1 MVTYVVEAAGNDPRT
16 RTGLRTVARTA
27 TVALVVG
34 VIGLGVL
41 GRYHYFV
48 NYWVYR
54 GFAPPKD
61 PAFATPGTAE
71 RFYVKSA
78 ALGGRSQPVDVYLP
92 PGYAQSPLQ
101 RYPVLYLL
109 HGFPGKPGAFI
120 LTVKAGV
127 DEDVLL
133 AKGQMQPLI
142 LVMPFGSTGQFTD
155 KEWANGLSADSQW
168 ETFVTRDVVR
178 AVDARY
184 RTIPTG
190 TARAIGGL
198 SEGGYGAINIAL
210 HHPAEFGVVESWS
223 GYELADPIKSI
234 FGDDRH
240 RLEYNSPLLELH
252 RVAPQLRRD
261 KTLFWFYTGAGD
273 GAHLRAQNAEFA
285 AALKREHIRHRFFMF
300 SGGHTWL
307 VWRNHASDALLE
319 AAGHLR
325 HA

>member
-1 MVTYVVEAAGNDPRT
+1 MEAAGNVPRT
-16 RTGLRTVARTA
+16 HTGLRAVAGAVTLGL
-27 TVALVVG
+27 VAAFIAVG
-34 VIGLGVL
+34 AL
-41 GRYHYFV
+41 GRYHYFL
-48 NYWVYR
+48 NYWIYR

-78 ALGGRSQPVDVYLP
+78 ALGGRTQPVDVYLP
-92 PGYAQSPLQ
+92 PGYSQNPQ
-101 RYPVLYLL
+101 RRYPVLYLL
-109 HGFPGKPGAFI
+109 HGFPGKPGAFL

-133 AKGQMQPLI
+133 ARGQMQPLI
-142 LVMPFGSTGQFTD
+142 LVMPFGSTGQFSD
-155 KEWANGLSADSQW
+155 KEWANGLTSDAQW
-168 ETFVTRDVVR
+168 ETFVARDVVR
-178 AVDARY
+178 AVDAHY

-190 TARAIGGL
+190 ADRAIGGL

-210 HHPAEFGVVESWS
+210 HHPGEFHVVESWS

-234 FGDDRH
+234 FGDQTS
-240 RLEYNSPLLELH
+240 RLEYNSPLLQLR
-252 RVAPQLRRD
+252 RVAPKLRRD
-261 KTLFWFYTGAGD
+261 KTIFWFYTGAGD

-285 AALKREHIRHRFFMF
+285 AALTRARIPHSFFMF
-300 SGGHTWL
+300 PGGHTWL
-307 VWRNHASDALLE
+307 VWRNHASDALLA

>member
-1 MVTYVVEAAGNDPRT
+1 MEAAGNVPRPQ
-16 RTGLRTVARTA
+16 TGLRTVARAA
-27 TVALVVG
+27 TVLLVAAV
-34 VIGLGVL
+34 VGLGVV
-41 GRYHYFV
+41 GRYHYFL

-61 PAFATPGTAE
+61 PAFASPGNAE

-92 PGYAQSPLQ
+92 PGYAQNPQQ

-109 HGFPGKPGAFI
+109 HGFPGKPGAFL

-142 LVMPFGSTGQFTD
+142 LVMPFGSTGQFSD
-155 KEWANGLSADSQW
+155 KEWANGVSPDSQW
-168 ETFVTRDVVR
+168 ETFVDRDVVH

-184 RTIPTG
+184 RTIATG
-190 TARAIGGL
+190 AARAIGGL

-210 HHPAEFGVVESWS
+210 HNPREFHVVESWS
-223 GYELADPIKSI
+223 GYELADPVKSI
-234 FGDDRH
+234 FGDDSR
-240 RLEYNSPLLELH
+240 RLTHNSPLLQLH
-252 RVAPQLRRD
+252 RVAPELRRE
-261 KTLFWFYTGAGD
+261 KTFFWFYSGMAE
-273 GAHLRAQNAEFA
+273 GAHLRAQNAKFA
-285 AALKREHIRHRFFMF
+285 AALTRERVGHSF
-300 SGGHTWL
+300 SLFAGGHTWL
-307 VWRNHASDALLE
+307 VWRNHASEALL
-319 AAGHLR
+319 AAADHLR

>member
-1 MVTYVVEAAGNDPRT
+1 MEVAGN
-16 RTGLRTVARTA
+16 VARTHTALRAVAGGA
-27 TVALVVG
+27 TLALVAAFV
-34 VIGLGVL
+34 GLGAL
-41 GRYHYFV
+41 GRYHYLL

-92 PGYAQSPLQ
+92 PGYAQSPQQ

-109 HGFPGKPGAFI
+109 HGFPGKPGAFL

-133 AKGQMQPLI
+133 AKGRMQPLI
-142 LVMPFGSTGQFTD
+142 LVMPFGSTSQFSD
-155 KEWANGLSADSQW
+155 KEWANGVSPDSQW
-168 ETFVTRDVVR
+168 ETFVARDVVR

-190 TARAIGGL
+190 RARAIGGL

-210 HHPAEFGVVESWS
+210 HHPGEFYFVESWS

-234 FGDDRH
+234 FGDNSH
-240 RLEYNSPLLELH
+240 RLEYNSPLL
-252 RVAPQLRRD
+252 QLRRIAPEVRRN
-261 KTLFWFYTGAGD
+261 KTTFWFYTGAGD
-273 GAHLRAQNAEFA
+273 GGNLRAQNARFA
-285 AALKREHIRHRFFMF
+285 TALARERIRHSFFMF
-300 SGGHTWL
+300 PGGHTWL
-307 VWRNHASDALLE
+307 VWRNHASDALLA

>member
-1 MVTYVVEAAGNDPRT
+1 MTMQVAGNVAKTHT
-16 RTGLRTVARTA
+16 RIRAVAGTA
-27 TVALVVG
+27 TLGLVAAF
-34 VIGLGVL
+34 IGLGAL
-41 GRYHYFV
+41 GRYHYLL

-61 PAFATPGTAE
+61 PGFATPGTAE

-92 PGYAQSPLQ
+92 PGYAQDPRQ

-109 HGFPGKPGAFI
+109 HGFPGKPGAFL

-127 DEDVLL
+127 DEDVLV
-133 AKGQMQPLI
+133 AKQQMQPLI
-142 LVMPFGSTGQFTD
+142 LVMPFGSTGQFSD
-155 KEWANGLSADSQW
+155 KEWVNGVSPDSQW
-168 ETFVTRDVVR
+168 ETFVSRDVVR

-190 TARAIGGL
+190 AARAIGGL

-210 HHPAEFGVVESWS
+210 HHPGEFHMIESWS

-234 FGDDRH
+234 FGDNSH
-240 RLEYNSPLLELH
+240 RLEYNSPLLQLH
-252 RVAPQLRRD
+252 RVAPELRRSN
-261 KTLFWFYTGAGD
+261 TIFWFYTGAGD
-273 GAHLRAQNAEFA
+273 GAHLRAENAEFA
-285 AALKREHIRHRFFMF
+285 AALTREHIRHSFFMF
-300 SGGHTWL
+300 PGGHTWL
-307 VWRNHASDALLE
+307 VWRNHASDALLA
-319 AAGHLR
+319 AAGHVR

>member
-1 MVTYVVEAAGNDPRT
+1 M
-16 RTGLRTVARTA
+16 GLRTVARAA
-27 TVALVVG
+27 TLMLVASF
-34 VIGLGVL
+34 IGLGAI
-41 GRYHYFV
+41 GRYHYFL

-92 PGYAQSPLQ
+92 PGYAQSPQQ

-109 HGFPGKPGAFI
+109 HGFPGKPGAFL

-133 AKGQMQPLI
+133 AKGRMQPLI
-142 LVMPFGSTGQFTD
+142 FVMPFGSTGQFSD
-155 KEWANGLSADSQW
+155 KEWANGLTPASQW
-168 ETFVTRDVVR
+168 ETFVARDVVR

-184 RTIPTG
+184 RTIPSG

-210 HHPAEFGVVESWS
+210 HHPGEFDVVESWS

-234 FGDDRH
+234 FGDRAS
-240 RLEYNSPLLELH
+240 RLEYNSPLLQLR
-252 RVAPQLRRD
+252 RVAPELRRT
-261 KTLFWFYTGAGD
+261 KTVFWFYSGAGD
-273 GAHLRAQNAEFA
+273 PPHMRAQNAEFA
-285 AALKREHIRHRFFMF
+285 AALTREHIRHTYSLFQ
-300 SGGHTWL
+300 GGHTWL
-307 VWRNHASDALLE
+307 VWRNHASDALL
-319 AAGHLR
+319 AASGHLR